1 MKKIIKIVLVL
12 FVTLTLGA
20 CGSSEEKDTNK
31 PTKTEEKSRNPVIAK
46 VGDCIREGY
55 AWLKAE
61 GLNCTLEWNQG
72 GHFKEPMTR
81 TARAFAWAMQQSK
94 NESRVEK
101 EHL

>member
-1 MKKIIKIVLVL
+1 MCANVRIMLFTDVFFCAFIQRCISPAIFKIESDPVKV
-12 FVTLTLGA
+12 A
-20 CGSSEEKDTNK
+20 D
-31 PTKTEEKSRNPVIAK
+31 VIAK